1 MGNDIKD
8 LISKFNG
15 IDSDLISVFNLKV
28 GYTQGELDA
37 VAEPD
42 YDDGF
47 KAGSHIFWKYSVV
60 IDQSGETG
68 CDWLIINWA
77 NPEQSK
83 CVSCDED
90 AAEAIGEFIEPTTE
104 DMFGSNID
112 AAYFQ
117 AVVLSVLDEP
127 DGYEWIEEI
136 LEEIGGYI
144 EVEDGDKISEDFVNS
159 LFVLSEEID
168 SSLITVEDGALLV
181 NGQALN
187 VDEIDSDHISEKNM
201 QHFQKMSCV
210 DFVQQKQNINLI

>member
-1 MGNDIKD
+1 
-8 LISKFNG
+8 
-15 IDSDLISVFNLKV
+15 
-28 GYTQGELDA
+28 
-37 VAEPD
+37 
-42 YDDGF
+42 
-47 KAGSHIFWKYSVV
+47 
-60 IDQSGETG
+60 
-68 CDWLIINWA
+68 
-77 NPEQSK
+77 
-83 CVSCDED
+83 
-90 AAEAIGEFIEPTTE
+90 
-104 DMFGSNID
+104 
-112 AAYFQ
+112 
-117 AVVLSVLDEP
+117 
-127 DGYEWIEEI
+127 